1 MCYDCG
7 DLNPS
12 LGDWVVVKSGDFSYL
27 GQVVTAP
34 VICRDNEGALKADNG
49 GLPSVDAHQAAGS
62 ESQLADYDLPIEE
75 ECFEEE
81 PLSEAVSPCPEPG
94 DVEAVGDESC
104 RLKVCGGRR
113 MLRLASESDMVRQ
126 AEHEVREK
134 EAFEYCLSRVNVQ
147 GLDMKL
153 VAVEVLFDGSKTIFY
168 YTAEERVD
176 FRLLVKELV
185 SRFRTRIEMRQ
196 IGVRHEARM
205 VGGLGQCGR
214 CFCCSGF
221 LSNFAPVSVK
231 MAKEQNIS
239 LSPSKISGV
248 CGRLMCCLA
257 FEHCGPLPKGSS
269 KNNRDI
275 DC

>member
-1 MCYDCG
+1 MALDIFQNGECMKLVNIRIRYGCQVMTYDCEG
-7 DLNPS
+7 LDPV
-12 LGDWVVVKSGDFSYL
+12 LGDWVVVKNEDLTYL

-34 VICRDNEGALKADNG
+34 VIYYPPTEDNSAEFIE
-49 GLPSVDAHQAAGS
+49 LPDVPDLSV
-62 ESQLADYDLPIEE
+62 
-75 ECFEEE
+75 ECSFANYQVDETS
-81 PLSEAVSPCPEPG
+81 PSEAETGLRLCPHR
-94 DVEAVGDESC
+94 
-104 RLKVCGGRR
+104 RL
-113 MLRLASESDMVRQ
+113 LRLATEADLAKQ
-126 AEHEVREK
+126 AEQELREK
-134 EAFEYCLSRVNVQ
+134 EAFEYCLSRIIVQ
-147 GLDMKL
+147 GLEMKL
-153 VAVEVLFDGSKTIFY
+153 VAVEILFDGSKTIFY
-168 YTAEERVD
+168 YTADERVD
-176 FRLLVKELV
+176 FRMLVKELV

-257 FEHCGPLPKGSS
+257 FEHTGPPPKAVS
-269 KNNRDI
+269 KNRREI
-275 DC
+275 DN

>member
-1 MCYDCG
+1 MAYDCEE
-7 DLNPS
+7 LNPS
-12 LGDWVVVKSGDFSYL
+12 LGDWVVVKNDDLNYL

-34 VICRDNEGALKADNG
+34 IICTESNMSREGGCSDSA
-49 GLPSVDAHQAAGS
+49 
-62 ESQLADYDLPIEE
+62 
-75 ECFEEE
+75 
-81 PLSEAVSPCPEPG
+81 PEP
-94 DVEAVGDESC
+94 DVSGECQESILVQEDGADGTC
-104 RLKVCGGRR
+104 HRLKVCGRRR
-113 MLRLASESDMVRQ
+113 MIRLATEADLARE
-126 AEHEVREK
+126 AENELKEK
-134 EAFEYCLSRVNVQ
+134 EAFEYCLSRVGVQ

-257 FEHCGPLPKGSS
+257 FEHTGPLPKVNAKGR
-269 KNNRDI
+269 KEADV
-275 DC
+275 